1 MKKSLLAGTAGVL
14 SIFGGHALAADMP
27 FKAPRAISAFTW
39 TSCCAGAHGAGG
51 WARKDITD
59 PIQLTQDLLSD
70 AAGGG
75 VEWALFEN
83 WSAKLEYEFYD
94 FGTTSVLMT
103 DNNLELSGP
112 VRIKQTVRDVKL
124 GLNFHMWSSDK

>member
-1 MKKSLLAGTAGVL
+1 M
-14 SIFGGHALAADMP
+14 
-27 FKAPRAISAFTW
+27 
-39 TSCCAGAHGAGG
+39 
-51 WARKDITD
+51 
-59 PIQLTQDLLSD
+59 LSD

-124 GLNFHMWSSDK
+124 GLNVHMCSSDK